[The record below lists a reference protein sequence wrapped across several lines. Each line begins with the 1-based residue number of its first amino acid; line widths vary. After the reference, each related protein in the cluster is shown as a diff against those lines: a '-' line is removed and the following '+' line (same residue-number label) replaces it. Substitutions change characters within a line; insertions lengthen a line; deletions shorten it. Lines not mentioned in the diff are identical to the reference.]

1 MKGFPCELV
10 WNYSFK
16 FRLFYIMN
24 VHAVKMWRNLKV
36 LWSKTNRWHIALF
49 IFAVA
54 ELNLIPGGQV
64 GFQCNDPALSH
75 PYTGDTV
82 NWKWLMV
89 TTIFLPLAVLL
100 LVERK
105 QCPEDT
111 AKHQALFWYREY
123 LFGFLLNLTIVQTL
137 KLIVG
142 SPRPHFFD
150 TCGPQEATT
159 CVESD
164 YVPSYTC
171 TKAHWLK
178 QSNKSF
184 PSGHTSLAIHAG
196 VFIAYYLYKRGQS
209 LPGRMTRTIQ
219 GVCIVAAIVCSVSRV
234 WDRRHHW
241 WDVLAGAVLA
251 APVLVYTIRTLCMNF
266 ACKQPDEQK
275 DGETTDTHNGIV
287 NKS

>member
-1 MKGFPCELV
+1 
-10 WNYSFK
+10 
-16 FRLFYIMN
+16 MN
-24 VHAVKMWRNLKV
+24 VHAVKMWKTLKL
-36 LWSKTNRWHIALF
+36 LWSKTNRWHRALF

-64 GFQCNDPALSH
+64 GFHCNDPALSH

-82 NWKWLMV
+82 NWKWLMA
-89 TTIFLPLAVLL
+89 TTIFIPFAVLL

-105 QCPEDT
+105 QCPGDT
-111 AKHQALFWYREY
+111 AKRQALVWYKEY

-196 VFIAYYLYKRGQS
+196 VFIAYYLYRRGES
-209 LPGRMTRTIQ
+209 LPGRVIRVVQ
-219 GVCIVAAIVCSVSRV
+219 GVCVVGALVCGASRV

-241 WDVLAGAVLA
+241 WDVLAGALLA
-251 APVLVYTIRTLCMNF
+251 APVLLYTIRNLCKNF
-266 ACKQPDEQK
+266 DCRQPKDEQT
-275 DGETTDTHNGIV
+275 DGATFTHNGIV
-287 NKS
+287 NTS